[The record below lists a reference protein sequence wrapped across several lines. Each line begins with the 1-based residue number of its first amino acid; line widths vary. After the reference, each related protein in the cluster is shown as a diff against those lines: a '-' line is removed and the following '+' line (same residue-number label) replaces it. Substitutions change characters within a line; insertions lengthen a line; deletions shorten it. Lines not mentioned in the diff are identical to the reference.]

1 MEEVNILRVSEQGFI
16 LKKGE
21 KCDKAF
27 IIIEGTASVYVHVGK
42 EDIKEKFS
50 NLNTGSCF
58 NVFSFLNPDGIQLT
72 SFIADDFC
80 VLLTISRKQ
89 IEELENRF
97 YQLQDELMKVRI
109 NIISERVC
117 DFDFFRYCEPNNDPE
132 H

>member
-1 MEEVNILRVSEQGFI
+1 MNLKRKYLKNVPWLRNVNNTVIQHILEEVNILRVSEQGFI

-97 YQLQDELMKVRI
+97 Y
-109 NIISERVC
+109 
-117 DFDFFRYCEPNNDPE
+117 
-132 H
+132 